1 MNLTSEKYK
10 NLFEIYRFLIVGIC
24 SVLIDFIFYYFFIY
38 INLFDPDNSKRISF
52 IIGAIFAFYANRSYV
67 FKVIDK
73 KIIQYFS
80 FAFLYFASFS
90 LNSIVHDFVLLKSEI
105 LLVSFLVATMVS
117 TIINFCGQKFI
128 IFKNVNN

>member
-1 MNLTSEKYK
+1 M
-10 NLFEIYRFLIVGIC
+10 C
-24 SVLIDFIFYYFFIY
+24 SVLIDFIFYYLFIY
-38 INLFDPDNSKRISF
+38 ISLFDPDNSKRISF

-73 KIIQYFS
+73 KISQYFA
-80 FAFLYFASFS
+80 FALLYFVSFS
-90 LNSIVHDFVLLKSEI
+90 LNSIVHDFVLLKLEI

-128 IFKNVNN
+128 IFKNADN